1 MALFL
6 NEKEDEDVLFNE
18 QLEDTQLEEVISLE
32 EDDEML
38 EQELVDEEIEVDED
52 EQEELNLNNGA

>member
-52 EQEELNLNNGA
+52 EQKKLNLN

>member
-1 MALFL
+1 MAPFL

-52 EQEELNLNNGA
+52 EQEELNLN

>member
-6 NEKEDEDVLFNE
+6 NEKDDEDVLFNE

-52 EQEELNLNNGA
+52 VHEELKLE

>member
-6 NEKEDEDVLFNE
+6 NEKEDEDLLFDE
-18 QLEDTQLEEVISLE
+18 QLEDAQLEEVISLE

-52 EQEELNLNNGA
+52 EQEELNLN

>member
-6 NEKEDEDVLFNE
+6 NEKEDENVLFNE

-52 EQEELNLNNGA
+52 EQEELNLN

>member
-52 EQEELNLNNGA
+52 EQEELNLNNGV

>member
-52 EQEELNLNNGA
+52 EQEELNLN